1 MKEGEKMLKKLLREI
16 DRLEQS
22 KAKKVE
28 QIKVLQDEVN
38 KIDEEEHIKMWVNAK
53 DIDNNRLNVPSI
65 TELVK
70 DAKAI
75 KQMLIELL
83 KELEYE
89 PKLDKEDFEPD
100 ICDEY

>member
-38 KIDEEEHIKMWVNAK
+38 KIDEELKPYYTLKKQYENLESTANQLFE
-53 DIDNNRLNVPSI
+53 NN
-65 TELVK
+65 
-70 DAKAI
+70 
-75 KQMLIELL
+75 
-83 KELEYE
+83 
-89 PKLDKEDFEPD
+89 
-100 ICDEY
+100 

>member
-38 KIDEEEHIKMWVNAK
+38 KIDEELKPYYTLK
-53 DIDNNRLNVPSI
+53 
-65 TELVK
+65 
-70 DAKAI
+70 
-75 KQMLIELL
+75 KQYE
-83 KELEYE
+83 KLESTANQ
-89 PKLDKEDFEPD
+89 LFESN
-100 ICDEY
+100 

>member
-1 MKEGEKMLKKLLREI
+1 
-16 DRLEQS
+16 
-22 KAKKVE
+22 
-28 QIKVLQDEVN
+28 
-38 KIDEEEHIKMWVNAK
+38 MWVNAK

>member
-1 MKEGEKMLKKLLREI
+1 MLKKLLREI